1 MTVDDEAVAIGVVVV
16 VLEVVVDVVV
26 VVVVIVVD
34 DVGFDLE
41 ERSTLKLVTKCDMEA
56 GLSVLVLK
64 IKIGF
69 KKRLN
74 FLLPIMKE
82 RYYKT

>member
-1 MTVDDEAVAIGVVVV
+1 MTVDDEAVVIGVVVV
-16 VLEVVVDVVV
+16 VLEVVVVV
-26 VVVVIVVD
+26 VVD
-34 DVGFDLE
+34 DVGFDLKV
-41 ERSTLKLVTKCDMEA
+41 RATLKLVTKCDMEA

-64 IKIGF
+64 LKIGF

-74 FLLPIMKE
+74 FLFRIMTE

>member
-1 MTVDDEAVAIGVVVV
+1 MTVDDEAVVIGVVVV

-26 VVVVIVVD
+26 VVVVVVVVD

-56 GLSVLVLK
+56 GLSVLVLN
-64 IKIGF
+64 IEIGF

-74 FLLPIMKE
+74 FLLPIMTEK
-82 RYYKT
+82 Y

>member
-1 MTVDDEAVAIGVVVV
+1 VTVEDEAVVIGVVVF
-16 VLEVVVDVVV
+16 VLEVIVDVV

-56 GLSVLVLK
+56 GLSVFVLK
-64 IKIGF
+64 LKNGF

-74 FLLPIMKE
+74 FLL
-82 RYYKT
+82 